1 MARITEIIALKA
13 DQSTTYTKTEVDDS
27 LSTKADQ
34 STTYTKTEVDDSLA
48 LKADVTALATR
59 VKYEIFDEINVTDT
73 TVLEYEIKN
82 GDASITTQINNDE
95 IKVYVGGLKFRQS
108 QYSVSYQTDTSNK
121 ITFADSN
128 DLTDTNIVEIERLV
142 LV

>member
-27 LSTKADQ
+27 LST
-34 STTYTKTEVDDSLA
+34 
-48 LKADVTALATR
+48 KADVTALATR

-95 IKVYVGGLKFRQS
+95 IKVYVDGLKFRQS

-128 DLTDTNIVEIERLV
+128 DLTDTSIVEIERVV